1 MSKVFI
7 SGPMFS
13 PADLWEQKQIKNVV
27 EAAGFTTYYA
37 PEDGIEDE
45 ELIADLQSPLM
56 ASANYRQAALV
67 VQRIGWTLD
76 IYMATFGCDAMVMN
90 MNGRVPDEGS
100 VVEAANAYACGMPLV
115 LYKDTSITMW
125 GPFDNPMVAALTANW
140 TPVTSYEAIPPAL
153 SAAIAGRDASYTYLP
168 PPSFAQDLAVGKHV
182 AEHRDHV
189 MDVLRTLS
197 RSGQDIP
204 QDTGS
209 MWALLLQEIGI
220 TEPSARQPA
229 GAAPR

>member
-13 PADLWEQKQIKNVV
+13 PADLWEQRQIKDIV

-56 ASANYRQAALV
+56 ASSSYRQAALL
-67 VQRIGWTLD
+67 VQKIGWTLD

-125 GPFDNPMVAALTANW
+125 GPFDNPMVAALTAGW
-140 TPVTSYEAIPPAL
+140 TPVTSYAAIPPAL
-153 SAAIAGRDASYTYLP
+153 TAAIAAKDSTYSYIP
-168 PPSFAQDLAVGKHV
+168 PPQFARDLAIGRQVAENRKHV
-182 AEHRDHV
+182 ME
-189 MDVLRTLS
+189 VLRTLS
-197 RSGQDIP
+197 RSGKDIP
-204 QDTGS
+204 QDSGGL
-209 MWALLLQEIGI
+209 WEQLLNQIGI
-220 TEPSARQPA
+220 KDSPT
-229 GAAPR
+229 